1 MEHVIECPC
10 GTVLRAA
17 DVETVV
23 SEAQEHAKTVHDMEL
38 TDEQAT
44 TMARPA

>member
-1 MEHVIECPC
+1 MEHVIERPC

-23 SEAQEHAKTVHDMEL
+23 SEARDHAKTVHDMDL
-38 TDEQAT
+38 TDERAT